1 MHQALLP
8 TKAFFPNVKTQL
20 YRLKSM
26 LCYKNTLL
34 YFSHK
39 NICFF
44 DIRIIS
50 FLSQQVFCFLRKK
63 IAYLMRKNR
72 AFYAKKI
79 ANLIAQTKCKA
90 KLSSMEEFC
99 RTSVYVVNLCDF
111 DLKCPLTELDEL
123 WFFFQKIILTYCFCI
138 VQMQICACSLNQ
150 LL

>member
-1 MHQALLP
+1 MYASSITTNQSI
-8 TKAFFPNVKTQL
+8 FPK
-20 YRLKSM
+20 R
-26 LCYKNTLL
+26 KNTTLSLEIYVVLQKHTSLL
-34 YFSHK
+34 
-39 NICFF
+39 
-44 DIRIIS
+44 
-50 FLSQQVFCFLRKK
+50 LSQKYLFFWHSNYIFFITTSLLFLAKKK

-72 AFYAKKI
+72 AFYAKK
-79 ANLIAQTKCKA
+79 IAQTKCKA

-111 DLKCPLTELDEL
+111 SLKCPLTELDEL